1 MGFLLGQA
9 RRPQTHFD
17 RRRSIERRRRLA
29 FSGPLPAALAAGFT
43 VSELAA
49 LRIIGDEV
57 RDRGSCSLYV
67 EEIAARS
74 GTSRS
79 TVKNAMREAQRRGLL
94 LRSSGDAP
102 ARLR

>member
-67 EEIAARS
+67 EECGQERHVEVDRQERDARGAAARA
-74 GTSRS
+74 S
-79 TVKNAMREAQRRGLL
+79 TADRA
-94 LRSSGDAP
+94 GDAP
-102 ARLR
+102 DRLR